1 MADEE
6 IDSSGT
12 ELDLSNRH
20 FWGSVTYGCICENLQ
35 PRMVH
40 IDLSTNHLNSE
51 SAGYLADLLQSP
63 ECQVRYLSIVE
74 TRLIN
79 ADATKIFRALG
90 SSNLIELYAD
100 DNIFNGGNCQ
110 VLAEALARDPPLELL
125 SLCGCDIPT
134 EGAVAIAS
142 SLARNTHLQE
152 LRLESNSLFD
162 TGAKAFGAAL
172 AGSSL
177 DFLSLADN
185 EIWAD
190 GMSHFLAGCAESRL
204 TSLDVSYNTLDVDAA
219 IRVLQ
224 EGRLERFAVS
234 GCKVKQQD
242 VPALLEAIGGSRLR
256 MLMIDGFNYQVLPIS
271 WPKVDDTVWV
281 NQECLD
287 RLLSTVTRCQTLV
300 DLRIGYLELD
310 GIERF
315 VGTCGSRELHLSIH
329 DFGRTGNCWVLCFP
343 QFDVLSPV
351 PKFEWKRR
359 EADGEKPKE
368 AERIV
373 PANCHFLAGL
383 ICRTTCDGGPL
394 REIDLHKTELN
405 DNVFIGLLNAL
416 GGQTDFT
423 PEVIDFSNN
432 FITDNALPVL
442 SEFLAKKDV
451 QEIRISQNDLSDQA
465 CRQFFESLEG
475 LGRRGPK
482 KIAITFKAPATSELV
497 KHDCFEEV
505 ANLVSQNY
513 CLEELRLSGPVT
525 APDVICI
532 VSSLSQN
539 SHLRVL
545 EFDSDFKSRYENP
558 DPEIAID
565 VQKKFEN
572 LVGELHRA
580 LREKRTQCRLHTFKF
595 PLLTEVFIYIDPV
608 LEKWPECEERL
619 ETNKKGRPTS
629 AGSRSRR

>member
-1 MADEE
+1 MAADDD

-12 ELDLSNRH
+12 ALDLSNRH
-20 FWGSVTYGCICENLQ
+20 FWGSVTYSCICEHLR

-40 IDLSTNHLNSE
+40 IDLSTNHLNGDSTVHL
-51 SAGYLADLLQSP
+51 SDLLQNP
-63 ECQVRYLSIVE
+63 AYEVRYLSVIA
-74 TRLIN
+74 TRLIT
-79 ADATKIFRALG
+79 ADAAKLFKALG
-90 SSNLIELYAD
+90 SSNLLEFYAD
-100 DNIFNGGNCQ
+100 DNIFNGDNCQ
-110 VLAEALARDPPLELL
+110 VLAESLARDPPLEVL

-134 EGAVAIAS
+134 EGGVAIAS
-142 SLARNTHLQE
+142 SLARNTHLRD

-172 AGSSL
+172 ATSSL

-190 GMSHFLAGCAESRL
+190 GMFHFLTGCSDSRL
-204 TSLDVSYNTLDVDAA
+204 TAVDVSYNTLDVDAA
-219 IRVLQ
+219 IRALQ
-224 EGRLERFAVS
+224 QGRLERFAVS

-256 MLMIDGFNYQVLPIS
+256 RLIIDGFNFQVLPIS

-281 NQECLD
+281 NQEPLD
-287 RLLSTVTRCQTLV
+287 RLLSAVARCNTLV
-300 DLRIGYLELD
+300 DLRIGYLEID
-310 GIERF
+310 GIEKF
-315 VGTCGSRELHLSIH
+315 VARCGSREMHLSIH

-359 EADGEKPKE
+359 EGDTEKPKD
-368 AERIV
+368 AERIL
-373 PANCHFLAGL
+373 PANCRFLAEL
-383 ICRTTCDGGPL
+383 IRRTVCEGGPL
-394 REIDLHKTELN
+394 REIDLHKTELI

-416 GGQTDFT
+416 GEQTDFT

-432 FITDNALPVL
+432 LITDDALPVL

-465 CRQFFESLEG
+465 CRLFFQSLDG

-482 KIAITFKAPATSELV
+482 KIAITFKAPTTSELA
-497 KHDCFEEV
+497 KHDCFEEL

-513 CLEELRLSGPVT
+513 CFEELRLSGPVT

-532 VSSLSQN
+532 VASLSQN

-565 VQKKFEN
+565 VQKKFE
-572 LVGELHRA
+572 
-580 LREKRTQCRLHTFKF
+580 Q
-595 PLLTEVFIYIDPV
+595 
-608 LEKWPECEERL
+608 
-619 ETNKKGRPTS
+619 
-629 AGSRSRR
+629 